1 MIPRILSALLLL
13 RTIPSSSA
21 FVAQSS
27 RSSVPTFAAATGTT
41 LTTSRTTVTTTSSY
55 SSTLLKSAEKGS
67 DDSNRSRSGSSSSSR
82 EESILDEASE
92 IDSKAA
98 SGVNEAMRTKLL
110 SESIAPW
117 RTVRLFAYGSLGSG
131 ALVGGLITLAGAAAA
146 LSGAKPD
153 VDMNTEVRSFG
164 KGF

>member
-41 LTTSRTTVTTTSSY
+41 LTTPRTTVTTTSSY

-67 DDSNRSRSGSSSSSR
+67 DDSNRSRSGSSSR